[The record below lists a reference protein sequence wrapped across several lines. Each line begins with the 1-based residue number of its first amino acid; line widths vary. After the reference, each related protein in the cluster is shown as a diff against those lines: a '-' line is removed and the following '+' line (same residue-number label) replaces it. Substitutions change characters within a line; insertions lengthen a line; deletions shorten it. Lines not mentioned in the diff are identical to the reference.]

1 MYICPLFFS
10 AEIGLIWTIL
20 KSEIEQIFALSFPLF
35 LFDIF
40 LHINFYFLWNYLYFF
55 FDKCVE
61 AIKVVSIFGLRN
73 VLKLRLKKN
82 EHTQKYIITKSTQRI
97 ILGEKPIQRTFT
109 FLSPPTNTNT
119 PIHLIS
125 CCHCKYTS
133 CTRK

>member
-20 KSEIEQIFALSFPLF
+20 KSEIEQIFTLSFPLF

-55 FDKCVE
+55 LDKCVE

-97 ILGEKPIQRTFT
+97 ILGEKPI
-109 FLSPPTNTNT
+109 
-119 PIHLIS
+119 
-125 CCHCKYTS
+125 
-133 CTRK
+133 